1 MNNINVKIAKR
12 KRLVRIA
19 LIALTAIVL
28 ICVGV
33 GIYLVSLW
41 KNGVR
46 LNRDTMFVTEQTNVT
61 LEREL
66 EQTAEPQTEPQQT
79 PVPEYE
85 GKSTVKH
92 GDRYYVLN
100 EDVFS
105 ILFMGV
111 DADDDEQ
118 FDNIGVTAHQSDTLI
133 LAVINPEE
141 NRLTMI
147 NIPRMTI
154 TDVKQLDAAFNYA
167 RTTRS
172 PICIQY
178 AFGDGKALSCTLTRD
193 AVSNLLFNIP
203 ISRYISMNLDGLYAA
218 NDALGGVTVTLLDDM
233 TAFNPKMEK
242 GIEYTLLGKDAE
254 IYLARRL
261 GKGLDGTNMSRTKR
275 HIQYYKAFFS
285 AAKNKLKD
293 DLMFAINLYN
303 AMGDSVQTDM
313 SIEEMMYLS
322 KAVLNMDIKDENI
335 HTLVGTVK
343 NEDFFVD
350 DEALRELLIEVFYTE
365 VPQ

>member
-1 MNNINVKIAKR
+1 
-12 KRLVRIA
+12 
-19 LIALTAIVL
+19 
-28 ICVGV
+28 
-33 GIYLVSLW
+33 
-41 KNGVR
+41 
-46 LNRDTMFVTEQTNVT
+46 
-61 LEREL
+61 
-66 EQTAEPQTEPQQT
+66 
-79 PVPEYE
+79 
-85 GKSTVKH
+85 
-92 GDRYYVLN
+92 
-100 EDVFS
+100 
-105 ILFMGV
+105 
-111 DADDDEQ
+111 
-118 FDNIGVTAHQSDTLI
+118 
-133 LAVINPEE
+133 
-141 NRLTMI
+141 
-147 NIPRMTI
+147 
-154 TDVKQLDAAFNYA
+154 
-167 RTTRS
+167 
-172 PICIQY
+172 
-178 AFGDGKALSCTLTRD
+178 
-193 AVSNLLFNIP
+193 
-203 ISRYISMNLDGLYAA
+203 MNLDGLYAA